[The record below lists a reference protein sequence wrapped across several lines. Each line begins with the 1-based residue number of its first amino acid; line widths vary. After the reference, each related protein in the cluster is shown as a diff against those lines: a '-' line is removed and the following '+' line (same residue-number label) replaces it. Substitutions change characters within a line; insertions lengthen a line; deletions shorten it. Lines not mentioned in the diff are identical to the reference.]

1 MLIGTKNIAD
11 FQAEQRRVTIGRLA
25 IANES
30 VWARGSPI
38 PVLFSGTLGF
48 KTIKIEVMVRGANR
62 EEILNNGSNLL
73 SALIGPVDL
82 TLDGFSHKFRAVLTK
97 SSYAETV
104 MERWHIHTLELSGY
118 EYSDQETQTQSQ
130 AESMTI
136 VNPGNIETPLI
147 LELTPTFGIASL
159 TITGIARDPNTG
171 EDEPVTL
178 KNLTTGNTVILDGE
192 TGLITEG
199 GALKTAD
206 MELWGLPTLLP
217 GSNLITFSSDTLNV
231 TAKYK
236 PRYM

>member
-1 MLIGTKNIAD
+1 MLIGAKNIAD
-11 FQAEQRRVTIGRLA
+11 FQAEQRRVTIGRLT

-30 VWARGSPI
+30 VWTRGSPV

-48 KTIKIEVMVRGANR
+48 KTIKIEIMVRGANR
-62 EEILNNGSNLL
+62 EEILNNGSDLL

-97 SSYAETV
+97 SSYTETV

-118 EYSDQETQTQSQ
+118 EYGVQETQTQSQ

-206 MELWGLPTLLP
+206 AELWGLPTLLP